1 MPENV
6 YISDIKKE
14 LIYKKSSNSTKILPF
29 LSKIVKQKIKNKNY
43 IFEPKPKIPSY
54 KNIIKH
60 PIKEQSIKQTQTSP
74 TSPQKEKEKNNLT
87 HTKLDIEQNSINN
100 NEKKKSPMSSYSKR
114 INHPYT
120 TQIKKPDLKIE
131 IKEELIKT
139 PKVKRTQRLSTVALT
154 LQGAQ
159 KLNVEE
165 IIERP
170 TNDNINN
177 NTNQLNYLS
186 PTIYLNFPRSHFQFN
201 ERLLESLHPL
211 YRNKKFSKYVRPYIS
226 ALTNNYLTK
235 LTHNEKKSMS
245 QKKMRLPSNKSDGN
259 LMKNKIIKMKKDKE
273 DKDVKLPG
281 IFEGEI
287 EKKNIKKYSPGY
299 KEKFDSLDNKDIKD
313 YLSFSSFKNNVQD
326 VHLNKDNRFK
336 ILNLN
341 ENAKFLNLKKKI

>member
-29 LSKIVKQKIKNKNY
+29 LSKTAKQKQKIKNKKY
-43 IFEPKPKIPSY
+43 IFEQKPKIPSY

-60 PIKEQSIKQTQTSP
+60 PIKGQSIKQAQTSP
-74 TSPQKEKEKNNLT
+74 TSPQKEKEKKNLT
-87 HTKLDIEQNSINN
+87 QTKIDLEQNSINN

-114 INHPYT
+114 INHPHT
-120 TQIKKPDLKIE
+120 TQIKKPDIKIE

-165 IIERP
+165 TLERH

-177 NTNQLNYLS
+177 NINQLNYLS

-245 QKKMRLPSNKSDGN
+245 QKKMRLPSNKSDSN
-259 LMKNKIIKMKKDKE
+259 LMKNKVIKMKN
-273 DKDVKLPG
+273 DKDIKLPG
-281 IFEGEI
+281 IFEEEI
-287 EKKNIKKYSPGY
+287 EKKNLKKYSPGY

-336 ILNLN
+336 ILNIN
-341 ENAKFLNLKKKI
+341 ESAKFLNLKKKI